1 MEPIT
6 VKNKDM
12 SRYLEIGRTC
22 ACGTLRRASRLT
34 TQIYDKFLQPSG
46 LKITQFI
53 MLMSVKILGP
63 ITITKLA
70 QKLFMDRT
78 TCTRNLKNLQE
89 KNLVNFEQS
98 EDRRMKKII
107 LTDQGNEI
115 LEQAIPLWE
124 KAQNFLL
131 DKVGENQ
138 MADLVKDL
146 SRVVY
151 IVRKK

>member
-6 VKNKDM
+6 VKNQDM

-22 ACGTLRRASRLT
+22 ACGSLRRASRLI
-34 TQIYDKFLQPSG
+34 TQVYDNFLQPSG

-70 QKLFMDRT
+70 QKLLMDRT
-78 TCTRNLKNLQE
+78 TCTRNLKSLQE
-89 KNLVNFEQS
+89 KNLINFEQS
-98 EDRRMKKII
+98 EDRRMKKTV

-131 DKVGENQ
+131 GKVGENQ
-138 MADLVKDL
+138 MASLVKDL
-146 SRVVY
+146 SRMVY

>member
-6 VKNKDM
+6 VKNQDM

-22 ACGTLRRASRLT
+22 ACGSLRRASRLI
-34 TQIYDKFLQPSG
+34 TQVYDNFLQPSG

-70 QKLFMDRT
+70 QKLLMDRT
-78 TCTRNLKNLQE
+78 TCTRNLKSLQE
-89 KNLVNFEQS
+89 KNLINFEQS
-98 EDRRMKKII
+98 EDRRMKKIV

-138 MADLVKDL
+138 MARLVKDL
-146 SRVVY
+146 SRPVS

>member
-1 MEPIT
+1 MEPIS

-22 ACGTLRRASRLT
+22 ACGSLRRASRLI
-34 TQIYDKFLQPSG
+34 TQVYDNFLQPSG

-70 QKLFMDRT
+70 QKLLMDRT

-89 KNLVNFEQS
+89 KNLINFEQS
-98 EDRRMKKII
+98 EDRRMKKIV

-115 LEQAIPLWE
+115 LEQAIPFWE

-138 MADLVKDL
+138 MASLVKDL
-146 SRVVY
+146 SRTVS
-151 IVRKK
+151 IVRKE

>member
-6 VKNKDM
+6 VKNQDM
-12 SRYLEIGRTC
+12 SKYLEIGRTC
-22 ACGTLRRASRLT
+22 ACGSLRRAS
-34 TQIYDKFLQPSG
+34 QVYDNFLQPSG

-70 QKLFMDRT
+70 QKLLMDRT

-89 KNLVNFEQS
+89 KNLINFEQS
-98 EDRRMKKII
+98 EDRRMKKIV

-115 LEQAIPLWE
+115 LEQSIPLWE

-138 MADLVKDL
+138 MARLVKDL
-146 SRVVY
+146 SRTVS

>member
-6 VKNKDM
+6 VKNQDM

-22 ACGTLRRASRLT
+22 ACGSLRRASRLI
-34 TQIYDKFLQPSG
+34 TQVYDNFLQPSG

-70 QKLFMDRT
+70 QKLLMDRT
-78 TCTRNLKNLQE
+78 TCTRNLKNLKE
-89 KNLVNFEQS
+89 KNLINFEQS
-98 EDRRMKKII
+98 EDRRMKKIV

-115 LEQAIPLWE
+115 LEQAIPFWE

-138 MADLVKDL
+138 MASLVKDL
-146 SRVVY
+146 SRTVS
-151 IVRKK
+151 IVRKE

>member
-6 VKNKDM
+6 VKNQDM
-12 SRYLEIGRTC
+12 SRYLEIGRKV
-22 ACGTLRRASRLT
+22 
-34 TQIYDKFLQPSG
+34 YDNFLQPSG

-70 QKLFMDRT
+70 QKLLMDRT

-89 KNLVNFEQS
+89 KNLINFEQS
-98 EDRRMKKII
+98 EDRRMKKIV

-115 LEQAIPLWE
+115 LEQSIPLWE

-138 MADLVKDL
+138 MASLVKDL
-146 SRVVY
+146 SRTVS

>member
-70 QKLFMDRT
+70 KKLLMDRT
-78 TCTRNLKNLQE
+78 TCTRNLKSLQE
-89 KNLVNFEQS
+89 KNLIIFEQS
-98 EDRRMKKII
+98 EDKRMKKIV

-115 LEQAIPLWE
+115 IEQAIPLWE

-131 DKVGENQ
+131 NKVGENQ
-138 MADLVKDL
+138 MASLVKDL
-146 SRVVY
+146 SRMLSVVS
-151 IVRKK
+151 KE

>member
-70 QKLFMDRT
+70 KKLLMDRT
-78 TCTRNLKNLQE
+78 TCTRNLKSLQE
-89 KNLVNFEQS
+89 KNLIIFEQS
-98 EDRRMKKII
+98 EDKRMKKIV

-115 LEQAIPLWE
+115 IEQAI
-124 KAQNFLL
+124 KF
-131 DKVGENQ
+131 
-138 MADLVKDL
+138 
-146 SRVVY
+146 
-151 IVRKK
+151 

>member
-1 MEPIT
+1 
-6 VKNKDM
+6 
-12 SRYLEIGRTC
+12 LEIGRTC
-22 ACGTLRRASRLT
+22 ACGSLRRASRLI
-34 TQIYDKFLQPSG
+34 TQVYDNFLQPSG

-63 ITITKLA
+63 ITITRLA
-70 QKLFMDRT
+70 QKLLMDRT
-78 TCTRNLKNLQE
+78 TCTRNLKNLQG
-89 KNLVNFEQS
+89 KNLINFEQS
-98 EDRRMKKII
+98 EDRRMKKIV

-115 LEQAIPLWE
+115 LEQTIPLWE

-138 MADLVKDL
+138 MASLVKDL
-146 SRVVY
+146 SRTVS

>member
-22 ACGTLRRASRLT
+22 ACGSLRRASRLT
-34 TQIYDKFLQPSG
+34 TQVYDNFLQPSG

-63 ITITKLA
+63 ITITRLA
-70 QKLFMDRT
+70 QKLLMDRT
-78 TCTRNLKNLQE
+78 TCTRNLKGLQE
-89 KNLVNFEQS
+89 KNLINFEQS
-98 EDRRMKKII
+98 EDRRMKKIV

-115 LEQAIPLWE
+115 LEQAIPFWE

-138 MADLVKDL
+138 MASLVKDL
-146 SRVVY
+146 SRTVS
-151 IVRKK
+151 IVRKE

>member
-6 VKNKDM
+6 VKNQDM

-22 ACGTLRRASRLT
+22 ACGSLRRASRLI
-34 TQIYDKFLQPSG
+34 TQIYDNFLQPSG

-70 QKLFMDRT
+70 QKLLMDRT
-78 TCTRNLKNLQE
+78 TCTRNLKNLQK
-89 KNLVNFEQS
+89 KNLINFEQS
-98 EDRRMKKII
+98 EDRRMKKIV

-115 LEQAIPLWE
+115 IEQSIPLWE

-138 MADLVKDL
+138 MASLVKDL
-146 SRVVY
+146 SRTVS

>member
-70 QKLFMDRT
+70 QKLLMDRT
-78 TCTRNLKNLQE
+78 TCTRNLKSLQE
-89 KNLVNFEQS
+89 KNLIIFEQS
-98 EDRRMKKII
+98 EDKRMKKIV

-115 LEQAIPLWE
+115 IEQAIPLWE

-131 DKVGENQ
+131 NKVGENQ
-138 MADLVKDL
+138 MASLVKDL
-146 SRVVY
+146 SRMVS
-151 IVRKK
+151 IVREK

>member
-78 TCTRNLKNLQE
+78 TCTRNLKSLQE
-89 KNLVNFEQS
+89 KNLINFEQS
-98 EDRRMKKII
+98 EDRRMKKFV

-115 LEQAIPLWE
+115 IEQAIPLWE

-131 DKVGENQ
+131 NKVGENQ
-138 MADLVKDL
+138 MASLVKDL
-146 SRVVY
+146 SRMVS
-151 IVRKK
+151 IAREK

>member
-70 QKLFMDRT
+70 NKLLMDRT
-78 TCTRNLKNLQE
+78 TCTRNLKSLQE
-89 KNLVNFEQS
+89 KNLIIFEQS
-98 EDRRMKKII
+98 EDKRMKKIV

-115 LEQAIPLWE
+115 IEQAIPLWE

-131 DKVGENQ
+131 NKVGENQ
-138 MADLVKDL
+138 MASLVKDL
-146 SRVVY
+146 SRMVS
-151 IVRKK
+151 IVREK

>member
-22 ACGTLRRASRLT
+22 ACGSLRRASRLI
-34 TQIYDKFLQPSG
+34 TQVYDNFLKPSG

-63 ITITKLA
+63 ITITRLA
-70 QKLFMDRT
+70 QNLLMVQTK
-78 TCTRNLKNLQE
+78 CTRNLKGLQE
-89 KNLVNFEQS
+89 KNFINFEQS
-98 EDRRMKKII
+98 EDRRMKKIV

-138 MADLVKDL
+138 MASLVKDL
-146 SRVVY
+146 SRTVS

>member
-63 ITITKLA
+63 ITIPKLA
-70 QKLFMDRT
+70 KKLLMDRT
-78 TCTRNLKNLQE
+78 TCTRNLKSLQE
-89 KNLVNFEQS
+89 KNLIIFEQS
-98 EDRRMKKII
+98 EDKRMKKIV

-115 LEQAIPLWE
+115 IEQAIPLWE

-131 DKVGENQ
+131 NKVGENQ
-138 MADLVKDL
+138 MASLVKDL
-146 SRVVY
+146 SRMVS
-151 IVRKK
+151 IVRKE

>member
-6 VKNKDM
+6 VKNQDM

-22 ACGTLRRASRLT
+22 A
-34 TQIYDKFLQPSG
+34 G

-70 QKLFMDRT
+70 QKLLMDRT

-89 KNLVNFEQS
+89 KNLINFEQS
-98 EDRRMKKII
+98 EDRRMKKIV

-115 LEQAIPLWE
+115 LEQSIPLWE

-138 MADLVKDL
+138 MARLVKDL
-146 SRVVY
+146 SRTVS